1 MNEKKTTLGEFIVA
15 KRATLDMPQNELAK
29 ALGISAVYM
38 CDIEKNRRATVS
50 KKFLDTLA
58 TALHLSELETELL
71 YDLAAIAKKT
81 ISPDLPD
88 YIMEHKIV
96 RTALRTAKKNDI
108 PDEKWDDFIT
118 NINDSSKRD

>member
-1 MNEKKTTLGEFIVA
+1 MNEEIITLGEFIVA
-15 KRATLDMPQNELAK
+15 KRAALDMPQSQLAK

-58 TALHLSELETELL
+58 TALHLSELESELL

-81 ISPDLPD
+81 ISPDLPE
-88 YIMEHKIV
+88 YIMERKVV
-96 RTALRTAKKNDI
+96 RTALRTAKKKDI
-108 PDEKWDDFIT
+108 PDETWDDFIT
-118 NINDSSKRD
+118 NISDSSKRD